1 MPATSSCRPPARRLG
16 KLLALLPALA
26 LFGCA
31 APVPRQAPL
40 AGAEPALITGFQLS
54 GRVAVK
60 YDAQGFS
67 GGLRWQRSGDSDDL
81 LLLSPLGQGVA
92 HIERDAHGVTLTAPD
107 QRPYHAMDTAQLT
120 EQVLGWR
127 LPLDGL
133 RYWVLGVAAPGSA
146 ATPEIDA
153 DKRLVRLTQE
163 GWRIDYLGY
172 KRVDGTDLPGKIFL
186 QRDEV
191 EVKLVIDAWDA
202 VSR

>member
-1 MPATSSCRPPARRLG
+1 MPRLARRLS
-16 KLLALLPALA
+16 KLLALLPVLA

-31 APVPRQAPL
+31 AQPPREAPVP
-40 AGAEPALITGFQLS
+40 GIEPALIKGFQLS
-54 GRVAVK
+54 GRIAVK
-60 YDAQGFS
+60 YDGQGFS
-67 GGLRWQRSGDSDDL
+67 GGLRWQRNGESDDL
-81 LLLSPLGQGVA
+81 LFLSPLGQGVA
-92 HIERDAHGVTLTAPD
+92 HVERDALGVTLTAPD
-107 QRPYHAMDTAQLT
+107 QPPYHAMDTAQLT
-120 EQVLGWR
+120 QQVLGWS

-146 ATPEIDA
+146 ATPEVDA
-153 DKRLVRLTQE
+153 GKRLARLTQE

-172 KRVDGTDLPGKIFL
+172 KRVDGTDLPGKIVL

>member
-1 MPATSSCRPPARRLG
+1 
-16 KLLALLPALA
+16 
-26 LFGCA
+26 
-31 APVPRQAPL
+31 
-40 AGAEPALITGFQLS
+40 
-54 GRVAVK
+54 
-60 YDAQGFS
+60 
-67 GGLRWQRSGDSDDL
+67 
-81 LLLSPLGQGVA
+81 
-92 HIERDAHGVTLTAPD
+92 
-107 QRPYHAMDTAQLT
+107 
-120 EQVLGWR
+120 LGWR

-146 ATPEIDA
+146 ATPQRDA
-153 DKRLVRLTQE
+153 DQHLVRLTQQ

>member
-1 MPATSSCRPPARRLG
+1 MARLARRLS

-31 APVPRQAPL
+31 APMPREALGP
-40 AGAEPALITGFQLS
+40 GTEPALIKGFQLS
-54 GRVAVK
+54 GRIAVK
-60 YDAQGFS
+60 YDDQGFS
-67 GGLRWQRSGDSDDL
+67 GGLRWQRSGESDDL
-81 LLLSPLGQGVA
+81 LFLSPLGQGVA
-92 HIERDAHGVTLTAPD
+92 HVERDAHGVTLTAPN
-107 QRPYHAMDTAQLT
+107 QPPYHAMDTAQLT
-120 EQVLGWR
+120 QQVLGWS

-146 ATPEIDA
+146 ATPEVDA
-153 DKRLVRLTQE
+153 DKRLARLTQQ